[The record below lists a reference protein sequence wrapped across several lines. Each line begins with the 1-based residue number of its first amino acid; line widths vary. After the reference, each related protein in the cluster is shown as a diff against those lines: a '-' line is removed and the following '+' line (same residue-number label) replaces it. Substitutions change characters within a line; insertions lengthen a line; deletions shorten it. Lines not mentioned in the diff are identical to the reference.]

1 MTITVKKAQNGKTI
15 FYIDGKRKKVADV
28 KNLVLGV
35 LDGEQ
40 DEKIVADITVAGWFI
55 FANHYGKVD
64 KIEWFDGEV
73 QNKIKPIITGEG
85 VCQRLTFEP
94 LQESVETPEIQT
106 AAEIENSGEQI
117 ETTAEENFTIS
128 LPKKSFT
135 ETAINNL
142 KAILASKANLI
153 KSAIGI
159 DKVDFQVS
167 ENELKF
173 DWFSNTPSADE
184 FQAYSSFLCKIGEL
198 AKKQKRVTAKECDVE
213 NKRYAFRCFL
223 LRIGLIGEEFKTTR
237 KILLEKLVGNCAFK
251 GGQHRMDT
259 LKTA

>member
-28 KNLVLGV
+28 KNLVLSV

-40 DEKIVADITVAGWFI
+40 NEKIVADVTVAGWFI

-73 QNKIKPIITGEG
+73 QNKVKPIITGEG
-85 VCQRLTFEP
+85 VLQRLTFEP
-94 LQESVETPEIQT
+94 MQESIETPETQT
-106 AAEIENSGEQI
+106 AAEIENSGGQ
-117 ETTAEENFTIS
+117 NFTIS
-128 LPKKSFT
+128 LPKKIFT
-135 ETAINNL
+135 ETAINNF

-159 DKVDFQVS
+159 DNVDFEVS
-167 ENELKF
+167 ENKLKF
-173 DWFSNTPSADE
+173 DWLRNTPSADE
-184 FQAYSSFLCKIGEL
+184 FQAYSDFICKVGEL
-198 AKKQKRVTAKECDVE
+198 AKKQKLVTAKEREVE
-213 NKRYAFRCFL
+213 NERYAFRCFL
-223 LRIGLIGEEFKTTR
+223 LRIGMIGEEFKTSR
-237 KILLEKLVGNCAFK
+237 KILLEKLAGNCAFRS
-251 GGQHRMDT
+251 GHRRMET